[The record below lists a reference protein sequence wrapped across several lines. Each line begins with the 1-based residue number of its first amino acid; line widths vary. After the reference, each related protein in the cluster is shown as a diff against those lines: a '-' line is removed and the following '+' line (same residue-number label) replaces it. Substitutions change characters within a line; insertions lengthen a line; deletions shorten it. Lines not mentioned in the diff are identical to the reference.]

1 MSDPSDYTPQPGDTV
16 RWSERPASPT
26 YKVDHC
32 GWLDSYGIWHPDD
45 PRGGGSWVKVP
56 DLPPILERWT
66 PVSTA
71 GAQCHRAY
79 LSLADAQQVALSK
92 GSVGILHV
100 MPDGTCEMLGVD
112 DE

>member
-16 RWSERPASPT
+16 RWSKQPASAT
-26 YKVDHC
+26 FEVKRR
-32 GWLDSYGIWHPDD
+32 GWQDVNEYWHFDD
-45 PRGGGSWVKVP
+45 PPGGGSWVKVP